1 MNIVNDLY
9 EELKIEFEH
18 LEHNQVLVVMAL
30 ALEKMWEPYLVG
42 IQKSGCTELVE
53 SEMFHMAE
61 QCMQRIW
68 ERIKRGKP
76 CLEDLGNWNKMCD
89 RFNDIFDGEEIE
101 FSEEALWF
109 DGELVGS
116 AWLFLDDS
124 EFDIKRCAS
133 MVSRVLEMII
143 GKIDSVLYKDHP
155 KLKMQ
160 DPEQYQ
166 SIIMNH
172 PAIINELKQINL
184 DIQLAER
191 YPRNLDEILDKAA
204 EYHKLNLCDI
214 KPIESYGIHI

>member
-9 EELKIEFEH
+9 EELKIKFEH

-42 IQKSGCTELVE
+42 IQKSDCTELVE